1 MAMITQAFSNFSA
14 ELKWENLS
22 VDTKP
27 SRKNPARR
35 ILYNAKG
42 VVHPGEFLAIMGPSG
57 AGKTTLLNCLSG
69 RYQKNLIVSSGDVFI
84 NGRPIKSLNYKAM
97 IGFVPQDDILLE
109 CMTPR
114 ETITFSAAL
123 TTNLHSED
131 RKILVDRLLQEL
143 GLTSCADTLI
153 GGHIVRGISGGE
165 KKRTSIAV
173 ELVFNPSVL
182 FLDEPTTGLDSFIA
196 LQIMNMLIR
205 LSKERNSTIIA
216 TIHQPS
222 SQIFNNFDKL
232 LLMSF
237 GSSIYM
243 GRAQSVIGFLENS
256 NFPIPKNYNPA
267 DHCMNVLSKEEF
279 KNIEYREKIMSKF
292 QYKMTMT
299 EGELD
304 IPRAHFQVPT
314 YYAFWVL
321 LNRAL
326 REMFRN
332 PIVFKGKVM
341 KMLIGFALCSMTFAN
356 LGNGP
361 NDMQD
366 HYGAIFMLVS
376 NAIMEA
382 LTSSV
387 ATFQTQKP
395 VFVREYCG
403 RKYGVVAF
411 YMSYSAA
418 MIPPEL
424 MYAMGIYAL
433 TYYVMGLNPAFDR
446 FMIMITLG
454 GMGSLCGSGF
464 ALTISSVA
472 PTIEIASALAPL
484 LFLPMMLSGGY
495 LVSYNNVPDWLFF
508 QYVSPFRFLFEAAIR
523 TDIEHNDNI
532 HHNVSKHAIDTL
544 HLPESYAES
553 IWLIFVLVISLRLL
567 GMGLLKLVSR
577 NL

>member
-1 MAMITQAFSNFSA
+1 MITQAFSNFSA
-14 ELKWENLS
+14 ELKWENIS

-27 SRKNPARR
+27 NRQNPGKR

-69 RYQKNLIVSSGDVFI
+69 RYQKNLILSSGEVFI
-84 NGRPIKSLNYKAM
+84 NGKPIKSLNYKAM

-114 ETITFSAAL
+114 ESIMFSAAL

-143 GLTSCADTLI
+143 GLSSCADTLI
-153 GGHIVRGISGGE
+153 GGHIIRGISGGE

-173 ELVFNPSVL
+173 EIVFNPSVL
-182 FLDEPTTGLDSFIA
+182 FLDEPTTGLDSYIA

-237 GSSIYM
+237 GSSVYM
-243 GRAQSVIGFLENS
+243 GRAQSVIGFLESN

-279 KNIEYREKIMSKF
+279 KSMEYREKIMNKL
-292 QYKMTMT
+292 QYQLTLT

-304 IPRAHFQVPT
+304 IPKAHYQVST
-314 YYAFWVL
+314 YYAFLIL
-321 LNRAL
+321 LNRAM
-326 REMFRN
+326 REMYRN
-332 PIVFKGKVM
+332 PIVFKGKVL

-382 LTSSV
+382 LTSAV

-395 VFVREYCG
+395 VFIREYCG
-403 RKYGVVAF
+403 RKYGVGAF

-418 MIPPEL
+418 MVPTEL
-424 MYAMGIYAL
+424 MYAMGIYGL

-446 FMIMITLG
+446 FITMIALG

-464 ALTISSVA
+464 ALAISSIA
-472 PTIEIASALAPL
+472 PTIEVASALAPL

-495 LVSYNNVPDWLFF
+495 LVSYKDVPNWLFF

-523 TDIEHNDNI
+523 TDIEHNENI
-532 HHNVSKHAIDTL
+532 KHVVSKAAIDTL
-544 HLPESYAES
+544 DLPEGYVES
-553 IWLIFVLVISLRLL
+553 IMLILTLAISLRLL
-567 GMGLLKLVSR
+567 GMAMLKLVSR
-577 NL
+577 NY

>member
-1 MAMITQAFSNFSA
+1 MITQAFSNFSA

-27 SRKNPARR
+27 NRQNPGKR

-69 RYQKNLIVSSGDVFI
+69 RYQKNLILSSGEVFI
-84 NGRPIKSLNYKAM
+84 NGKPIKSLNYKAM

-114 ETITFSAAL
+114 ESIMFSAAL

-143 GLTSCADTLI
+143 GLSSCADTLI
-153 GGHIVRGISGGE
+153 GGHIIRGISGGE

-173 ELVFNPSVL
+173 EIVFNPSVL
-182 FLDEPTTGLDSFIA
+182 FLDEPTTGLDSYIA

-237 GSSIYM
+237 GSSVYM
-243 GRAQSVIGFLENS
+243 GRAQSVIGFLESN

-279 KNIEYREKIMSKF
+279 KSMEYREKIMNKL
-292 QYKMTMT
+292 QYQLTLT

-304 IPRAHFQVPT
+304 IPKAHYQVST
-314 YYAFWVL
+314 YYAFLIL
-321 LNRAL
+321 LNRAM
-326 REMFRN
+326 REMYRN
-332 PIVFKGKVM
+332 PIVFKGKVL

-382 LTSSV
+382 LTSAV

-395 VFVREYCG
+395 VFIREYCG
-403 RKYGVVAF
+403 RKYGVGAF

-418 MIPPEL
+418 MVPTEL
-424 MYAMGIYAL
+424 MYAMGIYGL

-446 FMIMITLG
+446 FITMIALG

-464 ALTISSVA
+464 ALAISSIA
-472 PTIEIASALAPL
+472 PTIEVASALAPL

-495 LVSYNNVPDWLFF
+495 LVSYKDVPNWLFF

-523 TDIEHNDNI
+523 TDIEHNENI
-532 HHNVSKHAIDTL
+532 KHVVSKAAINTL
-544 HLPESYAES
+544 DLPEGYVES
-553 IWLIFVLVISLRLL
+553 IMLILTLAISLRLL
-567 GMGLLKLVSR
+567 GMALLKLVSR
-577 NL
+577 NY

>member
-1 MAMITQAFSNFSA
+1 MITQAFSNFSA

-27 SRKNPARR
+27 NRQNPGKR

-69 RYQKNLIVSSGDVFI
+69 RYQKNLILSSGEVFI
-84 NGRPIKSLNYKAM
+84 NGKPIKSLNYKAM

-114 ETITFSAAL
+114 ESIMFSAAL

-143 GLTSCADTLI
+143 GLSSCADTLI
-153 GGHIVRGISGGE
+153 GGHIIRGISGGE

-173 ELVFNPSVL
+173 EIVFNPSVL
-182 FLDEPTTGLDSFIA
+182 FLDEPTTGLDSYIA

-237 GSSIYM
+237 GSSVYM
-243 GRAQSVIGFLENS
+243 GRAQSVIGFLESN

-279 KNIEYREKIMSKF
+279 KSMEYREKIMNKL
-292 QYKMTMT
+292 QYQLTLT

-304 IPRAHFQVPT
+304 IPKAHYQVST
-314 YYAFWVL
+314 YYAFLIL
-321 LNRAL
+321 LNRAM
-326 REMFRN
+326 REMYRN
-332 PIVFKGKVM
+332 PIVFKGKVL

-382 LTSSV
+382 LTSAV

-395 VFVREYCG
+395 VFIREYCG
-403 RKYGVVAF
+403 RKYGVGAF

-418 MIPPEL
+418 MVPTEL
-424 MYAMGIYAL
+424 MYAMGIYGL

-446 FMIMITLG
+446 FITMIALG

-464 ALTISSVA
+464 ALAISSIA
-472 PTIEIASALAPL
+472 PTIEVASALAPL

-495 LVSYNNVPDWLFF
+495 LVSYKDVPNWLFF

-523 TDIEHNDNI
+523 TDIEHNENI
-532 HHNVSKHAIDTL
+532 KHVVSKAAIDTL
-544 HLPESYAES
+544 DLPEGYVES
-553 IWLIFVLVISLRLL
+553 IMLILTLAISLRLL
-567 GMGLLKLVSR
+567 GMALLKLVSR
-577 NL
+577 NY